1 MKNFFK
7 GIIVG
12 LGGIAPG
19 LSGSV
24 LLIIFGLY
32 QKTLYALGNLFS
44 DFKKHIRFLLP
55 LLAGM
60 GLGVLLFSKG
70 LNYLLEYH
78 EVPTRFA
85 FLGLILGTVPMLF
98 REVKK
103 NGFSGKYYAV
113 MALAAAFGVWMF
125 LANPDGGLPQIE
137 NPNLLQ
143 SVVLGVAV
151 VTTAIV
157 PGVDPAVL
165 LSTLGLYEA
174 YVRALATVDL
184 HVLLPMLIG
193 VAVGAVVISW
203 LMTALFNRFYTLTFS
218 IIFGIFL
225 TMIPNMLTENCVL
238 RFDFISA
245 VSVFAM
251 VLGFAVS
258 WYLGDLENNRARL
271 KKWLHCSGGRDTS
284 C

>member
-32 QKTLYALGNLFS
+32 QDTLYALGNLFS
-44 DFKKHIRFLLP
+44 DLKKHVRFLLP
-55 LLAGM
+55 LIAGM
-60 GLGVLLFSKG
+60 ILGVLLFSKG

-103 NGFSGKYYAV
+103 NGFSGKYYVV
-113 MALAAAFGVWMF
+113 MALAAAFGAWMF
-125 LANPDGGLPQIE
+125 LANPDGGLPQVQD
-137 NPNLLQ
+137 PNLVQ

-151 VTTAIV
+151 VATAII

-184 HVLLPMLIG
+184 GVLLPMLIG

-203 LMTALFNRFYTLTFS
+203 LMTALFKRFYTLTFS

-238 RFDFISA
+238 RFDLTSA
-245 VSVFAM
+245 ISVFVM

-258 WYLGDLENNRARL
+258 WFLGDLENNRARL
-271 KKWLHCSGGRDTS
+271 KSWLRRK
-284 C
+284 